1 MEKNYHF
8 FHGSFRVMMK
18 FNVEEA
24 RKIVRETATCFGMVS
39 CLDFDYD
46 ETEERKCLWK
56 ISMNAKFRF

>member
-24 RKIVRETATCFGMVS
+24 PKLSGKPRHVLVWFLVWTLIMMKPKKG
-39 CLDFDYD
+39 
-46 ETEERKCLWK
+46 
-56 ISMNAKFRF
+56 NAYGRSQ